1 MRKLAVLLILIGIN
15 LAQADEKRAI
25 TFDDLYGYPQIE
37 EIALSPNAQKIA
49 LEVTEYNTDDG
60 SSKSNIWI
68 VDIENKS
75 AMQLTNS
82 GLDTQPRWSPDGDM
96 IAFSSDRPDG
106 ESAKGTSQIWTIPIS
121 GGEAE
126 QLTDLYTG
134 IGNLEWSPNGDYMI
148 FKSRVY
154 PECPDDDCN
163 RVKDDEAA
171 DSPVKAEL
179 YDKLLFR
186 HYNKWAD
193 GKRNHILQYDIQ
205 NDEYRDLT
213 PFDKDA
219 PAIAGAAG
227 PGYAISP
234 DGAEISFVMNTDT
247 VVAVSTNNDVFILS
261 TLTNQLTRISTSPGD
276 DDDPAYSPDGKM
288 IAYRSMAR
296 AGYESDKRDL
306 IIYNRFDKTYENLT
320 SGFNRSIGEFIWGP
334 YSKYIYFTALDEGL
348 NKIYRLTLKSKKV
361 ETLVDDAV
369 CWDIHISG
377 NGLYLYYL
385 RSTPTEPAEVYEY
398 NSKIRREIRLTFFSE
413 ELFNELNLA
422 KPTDFWFAGA
432 HNDSIHGMV
441 TLPPEFDAENKYP
454 LVLLIHGGPQY
465 AWLKEFNY
473 YGWNTQLMAAQGY
486 IVVQIDPHGS
496 KGYGQPFVDAINNDW
511 GGAPYQDL
519 MLGLDYLIA
528 KHTYIDTTKMAAL
541 GRSYGGYMT
550 NWINGQTDRFA
561 CLITIDGS
569 FENISDYYSTEELWF
584 PNWEFDGTPWQV
596 RENYT
601 RQSPAEFV
609 QNFKTP
615 TMIIHG
621 QDDYRVDVSQGI
633 MMFTALQTMNVP
645 SQFLYFPDEGHSLVK
660 LSNIQ
665 YAYEMQFEWLAKY
678 LK

>member
-1 MRKLAVLLILIGIN
+1 MRKLAVLLILLGIN

-25 TFDDLYGYPQIE
+25 TFEDLYSYPHIE
-37 EIALSPNAQKIA
+37 EIALSPDAQKIA
-49 LEVTEYNTDDG
+49 LEVTEYDVDSGN
-60 SSKSNIWI
+60 SVSNIWL
-68 VDIENKS
+68 VDIGNKS
-75 AMQLTNS
+75 SMQLTNG

-96 IAFSSDRPDG
+96 IAFSSERPDG
-106 ESAKGTSQIWTIPIS
+106 DSAEGTSQVWTIPIN

-134 IGNLEWSPNGDYMI
+134 ISNPEWSPNGDYMI

-163 RVKDDEAA
+163 RLKDDETA
-171 DSPVKAEL
+171 DSPVKARL
-179 YDKLLFR
+179 YDKLMFR

-219 PAIAGAAG
+219 PSIAGAAR

-306 IIYNRFDKTYENLT
+306 IIYNRFDKIYENLT
-320 SGFNRSIGEFIWGP
+320 SAFDRSVGEFIWGP

-348 NKIYRLTLKSKKV
+348 NKIYRLTLKSKKI

-398 NSKIRREIRLTFFSE
+398 NSKIRRQIRLTFFSE
-413 ELFNELNLA
+413 ELFNELSLA

-432 HNDSIHGMV
+432 HDDSIHGMV

-486 IVVQIDPHGS
+486 VVVQIDPHGS
-496 KGYGQPFVDAINNDW
+496 RGYGQPFVDAINNDW

-528 KHTYIDTTKMAAL
+528 QHTYIDTTRMAAL

-561 CLITIDGS
+561 CLITVDGS

-596 RENYT
+596 RDNYT

-645 SQFLYFPDEGHSLVK
+645 SQFLYFPNEGHSLYK
-660 LSNIQ
+660 LPDIQ
-665 YAYEMQFEWLAKY
+665 YAYEMQLEWLAKY